1 MSSQEDAVAEQKSTQ
16 HTLSISTQYTCDD
29 IYALLDTHQG
39 LEAEHLI
46 AAIRKLAQGAKMALK
61 NVKALDTLCDRL
73 LASITTTTMLSGIV
87 ERLDA
92 IDAKISASPVVTTPT
107 YAEVAAS
114 APITAP
120 PKRTRTDEV
129 MIKIVRNTEAEKKAQ
144 GTGETMK
151 AWVEAAMKGSGVK
164 GLSNAEVAGVQ
175 PHRSGTKVTVRFK
188 CSDVADQVA
197 KHAVQCSNALGT
209 GAKVSVPHYGV
220 VIQDVPLCFDPTKDT
235 YRQDLHAQNPS
246 LIPDPESIVEARWLV
261 PRDRLPNGRK
271 TGSWVVFLDNQQAA
285 DNLIDQGVRV
295 QALLLNARRY
305 FSGPRQCRKCQQWG
319 HLSYSCK
326 ADNQTCAHCGGL
338 HHRNECMQPETK
350 HCINCH
356 GGHDSF
362 DPRCPT
368 RRVETLRAQ
377 ATQAATSPYFAG
389 GSFTFHP
396 FSFSFSFSS
405 SSLSS

>member
-1 MSSQEDAVAEQKSTQ
+1 MSSQADAVAEQKSSPNTPGP
-16 HTLSISTQYTCDD
+16 YTCDD
-29 IYALLDTHQG
+29 IYALLDSHQG

-46 AAIRKLAQGAKMALK
+46 SAITKLARGAKMALK
-61 NVKALDTLCDRL
+61 NVKALDALCNRL
-73 LASITTTTMLSGIV
+73 LASITTTTTLSGIT

-107 YAEVAAS
+107 YAAVAAS
-114 APITAP
+114 APIAAP

-129 MIKIVRNTEAEKKAQ
+129 TIKIVRNTDAEKKAQ

-164 GLSNAEVAGVQ
+164 GLSNVEVDGVQ

-188 CSDVADQVA
+188 CSDVADQMA
-197 KHAVQCSNALGT
+197 KHAVQCSNALGA

-246 LIPDPESIVEARWLV
+246 LIPDPKSIVEARWLV
-261 PRDRLPNGRK
+261 PQDRLPNGRK

-326 ADNQTCAHCGGL
+326 AADQTCAHCGGL

-350 HCINCH
+350 CCINCQ

-368 RRVETLRAQ
+368 RRAETLRAQ
-377 ATQAATSPYFAG
+377 ATQAATSPYFSG
-389 GSFTFHP
+389 SSFTFHP
-396 FSFSFSFSS
+396 FSSSSSSSSFSS
-405 SSLSS
+405 